1 MPVKPARPD
10 QQPKASAA
18 EPADAGGMTGP
29 DQGPSA
35 ASLEWGF
42 PNRTTPAGSSAYYA
56 VRMSKGRHRNTLAAL
71 FALRAELQ
79 AIPDQVSDPG
89 IARIK
94 LDWWRSEIDRLFAGE
109 PRHPLSQRLAP
120 VINEYGLSQ
129 AAFIDLID
137 AVDRTLRAHRHPD
150 LQAQRQSDEQDLGAL
165 FELIARCEG
174 ANADDQGQLTTA
186 RRTGGWCAQVRRI
199 RDAGL
204 LLRRG
209 REVLPADQ
217 LAAAGLSHE
226 QLASAD
232 GRQRLPEL
240 LRPIAEQLLAT
251 APDQAEAETEAE
263 TGAEAEAEPKQ
274 AQPGQ
279 ATANPQHLKRFRA
292 LLTPKTR
299 RTSTNLTPAI
309 RVQLRLHQDLLMVL
323 ERSNFDVADQRIG
336 LTPLRK
342 LWLAWRASVH
352 RSTALATMR

>member
-1 MPVKPARPD
+1 M
-10 QQPKASAA
+10 SAA
-18 EPADAGGMTGP
+18 NRDHQAGAKSADQA
-29 DQGPSA
+29 PSA

-42 PNRTTPAGSSAYYA
+42 PNRATPAGSSAYYA
-56 VRMSKGRHRNTLAAL
+56 VRMSPAPHRNALAAL

-109 PRHPLSQRLAP
+109 PRHPLSERLAP
-120 VINEYGLSQ
+120 VVAQHPLPQ
-129 AAFIDLID
+129 PAFIDLID
-137 AVDRTLRAHRHPD
+137 GVDRVLRAHRHPD
-150 LQAQRQSDEQDLGAL
+150 QQAQRQSDEQDLGAL

-174 ANADDQGQLTTA
+174 ADADDQDQLTTA
-186 RRTGGWCAQVRRI
+186 RRAGGWCAQVRRI

-217 LAAAGLSHE
+217 LAAARLSHE

-240 LRPIAEQLLAT
+240 LRPIGEQLHAA
-251 APDQAEAETEAE
+251 APDQAGRERDPEQT
-263 TGAEAEAEPKQ
+263 Q
-274 AQPGQ
+274 AGQ
-279 ATANPQHLKRFRA
+279 ATANQATASQPKRRQRWSAFQA
-292 LLTPKTR
+292 HNTGETL
-299 RTSTNLTPAI
+299 SGLTPAI
-309 RVQLRLHQDLLMVL
+309 RVQLRLYQDLLSVL
-323 ERSNFDVADQRIG
+323 ERSGFDVADQRIG

-342 LWLAWRASVH
+342 FWLAWRA
-352 RSTALATMR
+352 

>member
-1 MPVKPARPD
+1 MDHQAGATSAD
-10 QQPKASAA
+10 QAA
-18 EPADAGGMTGP
+18 
-29 DQGPSA
+29 SA

-42 PNRTTPAGSSAYYA
+42 PNRATPAGSSAYYT
-56 VRMSKGRHRNTLAAL
+56 VRMSEAPHRNALAAL

-94 LDWWRSEIDRLFAGE
+94 LDWWRTEIDRLFAGE
-109 PRHPLSQRLAP
+109 PRHPLTERLAP
-120 VINEYGLSQ
+120 VVAQHRLPQS
-129 AAFIDLID
+129 AFIDLIEG
-137 AVDRTLRAHRHPD
+137 VDRVLRAHRHPD
-150 LQAQRQSDEQDLGAL
+150 QETQRQSDEQDLGAL

-174 ANADDQGQLTTA
+174 ADADNDQGQLTRA

-217 LAAAGLSHE
+217 LTAARLSHE

-240 LRPIAEQLLAT
+240 LRPIAEQLRA
-251 APDQAEAETEAE
+251 AGPDQAPTKAKPEREQTQAGHAIPSPQRSQWF
-263 TGAEAEAEPKQ
+263 GAFA
-274 AQPGQ
+274 G
-279 ATANPQHLKRFRA
+279 
-292 LLTPKTR
+292 
-299 RTSTNLTPAI
+299 LTPAI
-309 RVQLRLHQDLLMVL
+309 RVQLRLHQDLLNVL
-323 ERSNFDVADQRIG
+323 HRSDFNVADQRIG

-342 LWLAWRASVH
+342 FWLAWRAAAQGSASSEV
-352 RSTALATMR
+352 AQ